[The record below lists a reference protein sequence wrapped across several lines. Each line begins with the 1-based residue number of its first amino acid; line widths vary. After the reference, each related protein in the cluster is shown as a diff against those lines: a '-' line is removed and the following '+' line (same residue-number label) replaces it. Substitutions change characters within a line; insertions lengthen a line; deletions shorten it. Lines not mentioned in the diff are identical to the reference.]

1 MSGNNIIHT
10 SDATFEQDVLKS
22 ATPVLLDF
30 WAEWCGPCK
39 AIAPVL
45 DEIAKDYAGR
55 VVIAKMDVDQRRV
68 TPTKFG
74 VRNIPMLML
83 FKNGS
88 PHAQKVG
95 LVSKSQLAAFLGQN
109 L

>member
-1 MSGNNIIHT
+1 
-10 SDATFEQDVLKS
+10 
-22 ATPVLLDF
+22 
-30 WAEWCGPCK
+30 
-39 AIAPVL
+39 
-45 DEIAKDYAGR
+45 
-55 VVIAKMDVDQRRV
+55 VVIAKMDVDQSRV

-83 FKNGS
+83 FKNGV

-95 LVSKSQLAAFLGQN
+95 LVSKVQLAAFLDQN